1 MKKVFL
7 PAILRGRLQSSKEQG
22 LDDFSLVSISVV
34 KDSLTTEIDG
44 KKYSRKGA
52 KAQREGECLI
62 LYLSGVFC

>member
-1 MKKVFL
+1 VKKVFL
-7 PAILRGRLQSSKEQG
+7 PAILRGRLQSRKEQG

-52 KAQREGECLI
+52 KRG
-62 LYLSGVFC
+62 GVFDFIPIRHFLLKK